1 MVDIY
6 KYFKSEK
13 INTVDTVCLTYIIL
27 SSSRF
32 TRRFCT
38 ATAQEQLAERAG
50 TEMHR
55 SVADI
60 VHAVRVP
67 GAGRVLYRTIRYAIR

>member
-1 MVDIY
+1 MDIVY
-6 KYFKSEK
+6 LA
-13 INTVDTVCLTYIIL
+13 CIIL
-27 SSSRF
+27 SASRF

-60 VHAVRVP
+60 VHAVRVL
-67 GAGRVLYRTIRYAIR
+67 GTGRVLHRAIRYEIR